1 MLRVLTFEKR
11 LIFFHLREPATDM
24 IHHPRAKITLHKLHN
39 LTSHDNTAYPTLL
52 GT

>member
-11 LIFFHLREPATDM
+11 LILFRLREPATDM
-24 IHHPRAKITLHKLHN
+24 LHHPRAKITLHN
-39 LTSHDNTAYPTLL
+39 LTSHDDTAYPTLL